1 MSMLRE
7 VLSKA
12 NRRSFPFLGVV
23 FLGVVWI
30 CSSQSFSQEARTV
43 SKFRPAVK
51 PLVNESCIDCHDG
64 SEENGL
70 NFKSLGSDLSDA
82 ATFRKW
88 ERIYDRVSK
97 GEMPPESEARPER
110 KLVDE
115 AIGAIG
121 DALKSYNDQSQEENG
136 RVILRR
142 LTRTEYEHTLN
153 DLLYINAP
161 LAELIPAENS
171 SNSFD
176 TVFSVQGFSPIH
188 AQSYLTAAEAALDA
202 AIQLQQKPESKKRR
216 FEYLDNKFVREH
228 IDDPNEKNE
237 RVIVGELDDAVIMF
251 NNASYLFKLDHHLR
265 DSGWYKLRAE
275 AYAYQTDSPVILTLN
290 TGNYN
295 RGFTETIGF
304 FDLEPD
310 GEPQAVEVETFLTKG
325 QYLFPGAEDLNVE
338 PDGKTIWNRGVDK
351 YEGAGIAIKWVELEG
366 PMIDEWPPFS
376 TTNLLKNVKWNQ
388 RRQVH
393 LKFEPVQTDAPQEQL
408 EAIVAWL
415 APRAFRRK
423 LERGEGTP
431 FVQLGLNALEQGR
444 TFEEA
449 IRVSC
454 RAVLASPNFLFM
466 SPAPGKLDDFA
477 LASRLS
483 YFLWKSMPDD
493 ELFLAARKKELT
505 TKVGLKKQI
514 NRMLADEKSERF
526 VSDFVS
532 QWLRLSEIDATSPD
546 MRLYPEFDDLLK
558 RSMVDETELFISY
571 LIEKDLSV
579 VNLIDSDFAFLNRRM
594 AEHYGIDG
602 VKGQRFRKVK
612 LEPDSPRGGILTQ
625 ASILKV
631 TANGTTTSPVM
642 RGSWVLTHLLGTP
655 PSPPPPTVGSIEPDT
670 RGTSTI
676 REMLEKHRSVDSCSA
691 CHKLIDPPGFALECF
706 DVIGGFRKRFRSK
719 ENGDRVEGGKLHG
732 RTVWEYKHGLPVD
745 SSGRLPTGETFE
757 TIDEYKKLL
766 VSEREKVARN
776 LITQLIVYSTGA
788 EIQFSDREEVERIVD
803 RCRKSDFG
811 VRTMIYEVIQSK
823 LFLHK

>member
-1 MSMLRE
+1 
-7 VLSKA
+7 
-12 NRRSFPFLGVV
+12 
-23 FLGVVWI
+23 
-30 CSSQSFSQEARTV
+30 
-43 SKFRPAVK
+43 
-51 PLVNESCIDCHDG
+51 
-64 SEENGL
+64 
-70 NFKSLGSDLSDA
+70 
-82 ATFRKW
+82 
-88 ERIYDRVSK
+88 
-97 GEMPPESEARPER
+97 
-110 KLVDE
+110 
-115 AIGAIG
+115 
-121 DALKSYNDQSQEENG
+121 
-136 RVILRR
+136 
-142 LTRTEYEHTLN
+142 
-153 DLLYINAP
+153 
-161 LAELIPAENS
+161 
-171 SNSFD
+171 
-176 TVFSVQGFSPIH
+176 
-188 AQSYLTAAEAALDA
+188 
-202 AIQLQQKPESKKRR
+202 
-216 FEYLDNKFVREH
+216 
-228 IDDPNEKNE
+228 
-237 RVIVGELDDAVIMF
+237 
-251 NNASYLFKLDHHLR
+251 
-265 DSGWYKLRAE
+265 
-275 AYAYQTDSPVILTLN
+275 
-290 TGNYN
+290 
-295 RGFTETIGF
+295 
-304 FDLEPD
+304 
-310 GEPQAVEVETFLTKG
+310 
-325 QYLFPGAEDLNVE
+325 
-338 PDGKTIWNRGVDK
+338 
-351 YEGAGIAIKWVELEG
+351 
-366 PMIDEWPPFS
+366 
-376 TTNLLKNVKWNQ
+376 
-388 RRQVH
+388 
-393 LKFEPVQTDAPQEQL
+393 
-408 EAIVAWL
+408 
-415 APRAFRRK
+415 
-423 LERGEGTP
+423 
-431 FVQLGLNALEQGR
+431 
-444 TFEEA
+444 
-449 IRVSC
+449 
-454 RAVLASPNFLFM
+454 M

-571 LIEKDLSV
+571 LIEKDMSV

-719 ENGDRVEGGKLHG
+719 ENGDRVEGVKLHG
-732 RTVWEYKHGLPVD
+732 RNVWEYKHGLPVD